1 MIKNAITLAVAAV
14 SLTLS
19 LQALAADQ
27 EHGADG
33 NHQGAV
39 AKEEAI
45 TPQKSC
51 PVMGGKINKDLY
63 VDHDGKRVYVCCK
76 GCVGAVKN
84 DPEKYIKKLE
94 DDGVTVAKLQTSC
107 PVMGG
112 KINKDLYVDHEG
124 KRVYVCCKGCVGAVK
139 NDPEKYIKKLAEKG
153 EVPVTVSEAKK
164 EKTDDHDANS
174 MHGEHHH

>member
-84 DPEKYIKKLE
+84 DPEKYIKKL
-94 DDGVTVAKLQTSC
+94 
-107 PVMGG
+107 
-112 KINKDLYVDHEG
+112 
-124 KRVYVCCKGCVGAVK
+124 
-139 NDPEKYIKKLAEKG
+139 AEKG
-153 EVPVTVSEAKK
+153 EGPVTVSEAKK